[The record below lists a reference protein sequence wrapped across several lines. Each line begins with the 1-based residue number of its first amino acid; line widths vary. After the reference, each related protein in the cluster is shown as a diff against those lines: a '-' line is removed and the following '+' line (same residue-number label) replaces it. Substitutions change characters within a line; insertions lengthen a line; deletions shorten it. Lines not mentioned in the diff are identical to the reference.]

1 MVSQKTM
8 KASTSTIT
16 RTTTMT
22 ETRQYVKKVQ
32 EEFAKFENTME
43 ELRALRSVA
52 DELKSFRRMIEL
64 KKYD

>member
-1 MVSQKTM
+1 M

>member
-1 MVSQKTM
+1 
-8 KASTSTIT
+8 
-16 RTTTMT
+16 MT